1 MIDTLAVL
9 STHEPDPIRADK
21 VRARCHAALQ
31 RERGRQQRVPPLPST
46 DWVRSFEPALVGCL
60 CGIYLVEVLARALTL
75 YSF

>member
-1 MIDTLAVL
+1 VIDTLAVL
-9 STHEPDPIRADK
+9 STHEPDPIRAAK

-31 RERGRQQRVPPLPST
+31 RERGRQQRVPSLPSS

-60 CGIYLVEVLARALTL
+60 CGMYLVGVLVRAVEL